1 VRRTT
6 LYNNEQGYDM
16 AASKVEEVE
25 EVMDITMD
33 DADYADEDDY
43 ADEVENAIG
52 DMPQAEPGSKTT
64 STANFMNDNP
74 EIVDEIEDLGIVVVD
89 PEADGYIVRVVS
101 DIGPVYYGDEL
112 IELKKGRKYRV
123 PPHIYAYLSKRDLLW
138 EQQ

>member
-1 VRRTT
+1 
-6 LYNNEQGYDM
+6 M
-16 AASKVEEVE
+16 AAARVEEVE

-33 DADYADEDDY
+33 DADYTDEDDY

-52 DMPQAEPGSKTT
+52 DMPQAEPGSQTT

-74 EIVDEIEDLGIVVVD
+74 AIVDEIEDLGIVVVD

-123 PPHIYAYLSKRDLLW
+123 PPHIHAYLAKRDLLW